1 MTDPAPRDPEA
12 EYFRLRTEW
21 LRFKSHLVDRLTGL
35 PTLPA
40 VLEDVRRLLESRG
53 AVDVLYVDLGRSG
66 WHESRLGWAA
76 YDEAIRRFAR
86 RLGDLRTTGELAPD
100 DIVCLYTVRSDRFVI
115 FRGAPTEA
123 AEPSVRS
130 RTARLVA
137 TIVQPHNGSEG
148 GGVAMRPAFG
158 AARVHLAP
166 MVRSERAIHQGVA
179 NAMLRS
185 LEDRA
190 GIDAQR
196 REALVAMITA
206 SNVRT
211 VFHPIVRLADRQ
223 PVGFEALTR
232 PVGACAFDSVE
243 EMFAFAEATD
253 LVTDFE
259 RLCRNTALRSARRL
273 PAGGLLFL
281 NASAR
286 AVEDPDWAGGAVER
300 LLSESGRSPADVVV
314 EITERLA
321 VARHDAFSKIVRG
334 FKQRG
339 YRVAIDDMGSG
350 HASLQSLAALEPDF
364 LKFDASL
371 VRDIHRSAI
380 KRGLLESLRAL
391 GGKIHARVIAEG
403 IEQEEE
409 LQSLIGLGIELGQGF
424 LFHEED

>member
-1 MTDPAPRDPEA
+1 MTDPALRDPEA

-35 PTLPA
+35 PTLAA

-53 AVDVLYVDLGRSG
+53 AVDILYVDLGRSG
-66 WHESRLGWAA
+66 WHEARLGWAA
-76 YDEAIRRFAR
+76 YDESIRRFAR
-86 RLGDLRTTGELAPD
+86 RLADLSATGELAPD
-100 DIVCLYTVRSDRFVI
+100 DIVCLYTVRSDRFLI
-115 FRGAPTEA
+115 FRAAPSES
-123 AEPSVRS
+123 AEVSVRS
-130 RTARLVA
+130 RTAKLVT
-137 TIVQPHNGSEG
+137 TIVQPHDGGTE

-158 AARVHLAP
+158 SARVNLAP

-179 NAMLRS
+179 HAMLRS
-185 LEDRA
+185 LEEQA

-196 REALVAMITA
+196 REALVGMITGA
-206 SNVRT
+206 SVRT
-211 VFHPIVRLADRQ
+211 VFHPIVRLADRR
-223 PVGFEALTR
+223 PVGYEALTR
-232 PVGACAFDSVE
+232 PVGPCAFESVE

-259 RLCRNTALRSARRL
+259 RLCRNTALRAARQL

-286 AVEDPDWAGGAVER
+286 AVEDPDWSSGAVEK
-300 LLSESGRSPADVVV
+300 LLAESGRTPSSVVV

-321 VARHDAFSKIVRG
+321 VARQEAFARIVHG
-334 FKQRG
+334 FKKRG

-350 HASLQSLAALEPDF
+350 HASLKSLAALEPDF

-371 VRDIHRSAI
+371 VRGIHTSAI

-391 GGKIHARVIAEG
+391 AGKIQARVIAEG
-403 IEQEEE
+403 IELEEE
-409 LQSLIGLGIELGQGF
+409 FQALVGLGIELGQGF
-424 LFHEED
+424 LFLEEG